1 MSISAAGIG
10 SGIDLEGLI
19 QQLLAAEGRP
29 AQVRLNQREARL
41 QSRLSAFGQ
50 FRSALEQ
57 LRTSLASLK
66 DPAKFTV
73 RTATAANEALLSATA
88 SAEAAPGF
96 HDIEIVRLATS
107 QRLASAPAASA
118 GTVIGSGTLT
128 IDVGGSAFS
137 VAIDSG
143 AATLA
148 DIRSAIN
155 AAPDNTGVTATLV
168 TANDGVRLVLTARDT
183 GALNTLT
190 VTQAGGDGGL
200 SVLAYDPGNGIT
212 NLAELESAGDAQVV
226 IDGFV
231 HDSADNQIEDAVTGL
246 TLQLLSAAPG
256 SPTTLT
262 VGDDGQASSKLVTD
276 FVAAY
281 NAVIKTARDLTNYNA
296 TTKAAGPLLGD
307 PTLRGFQSA
316 LRNEIVK
323 PLEAAGGFGAL
334 FEIGITT
341 GVDGSLTVDSARLGE
356 AMAEGYDAM
365 ASLFGAADTGLARRV
380 DALLAGFL
388 DDEGVLD
395 ARTDGI
401 QSGIRDLA
409 DAREALDRRLEQVEQ
424 RLRTQFTALDT
435 LVARFQST
443 GDFLARQL
451 DALLY

>member
-73 RTATAANEALLSATA
+73 RTAAAANEALLSATA
-88 SAEAAPGF
+88 TAEAAPGV
-96 HDIEIVRLATS
+96 HDIEVVRLATS
-107 QRLASAPAASA
+107 QRLASAAVASA

-128 IDVGGSAFS
+128 IAVGGSAFS
-137 VAIDSG
+137 LDIDAG

-183 GALNTLT
+183 GALNTVT
-190 VTQAGGDGGL
+190 VSQSGGDGGL
-200 SVLAYDPGNGIT
+200 AALAYDPGNGIT
-212 NLAELESAGDAQVV
+212 NLAELQAAGDAQVV
-226 IDGFV
+226 IDGFI
-231 HDSADNQIEDAVTGL
+231 HDSADNQVEDAVTGL

-262 VGDDGQASSKLVTD
+262 VGDDGKASSKLISD

-281 NAVIKTARDLTNYNA
+281 NAVIKTSKDLTNYNA
-296 TTKAAGPLLGD
+296 TTKTAAPLLGD

-316 LRNEIVK
+316 LRNEVVR
-323 PLEAAGGFGAL
+323 PLEAAGGFAAL

-356 AMAEGYDAM
+356 AMADGYEAV
-365 ASLFGAADTGLARRV
+365 ASLFGAPESGLAQRL

-388 DDEGVLD
+388 DDEGILD

-401 QSGIRDLA
+401 QSGIRDLT

>member
-19 QQLLAAEGRP
+19 QQLLAAEGQP
-29 AQVRLNQREARL
+29 AQVRLNQREAKL

-73 RTATAANEALLSATA
+73 RTAAAANEELLSATA
-88 SAEAAPGF
+88 TAEAAPGV
-96 HDIEIVRLATS
+96 HDVEVVRLAAS
-107 QRLASAPAASA
+107 QKLASAAVASA

-128 IDVGGSAFS
+128 IAVGGSAFS
-137 VAIDSG
+137 VDIDAG

-148 DIRSAIN
+148 DIRGAIN

-168 TANDGVRLVLTARDT
+168 TANDGVRLVLTASAT
-183 GALNTLT
+183 GALNTVT
-190 VTQAGGDGGL
+190 VSQSGGDGGL
-200 SVLAYDPGNGIT
+200 AAVAYDPGNGVT
-212 NLAELESAGDAQVV
+212 NLTELQAAGDAQVV
-226 IDGFV
+226 IDGFI
-231 HDSADNQIEDAVTGL
+231 HDSADNQVEDAVSGL

-262 VGDDGQASSKLVTD
+262 VGDDGKASSKLVAD

-281 NAVIKTARDLTNYNA
+281 NAVIRTSKDLTAFNA
-296 TTKAAGPLLGD
+296 TTKTAAPLLGD
-307 PTLRGFQSA
+307 PTLRALQSS
-316 LRNEIVK
+316 LRNEVVR
-323 PLEAAGGFGAL
+323 PLESSGGFGAL

-341 GVDGSLTVDSARLGE
+341 GVDGSLTVDANRLGE
-356 AMAEGYDAM
+356 ALADDYAGVA
-365 ASLFGAADTGLARRV
+365 ALFGSAETGVGQRL

-388 DDEGVLD
+388 DDEGILD

-401 QSGIRDLA
+401 RSGIEDLTA
-409 DAREALDRRLEQVEQ
+409 AREALDRRLEQVEQ